1 LLTSRSIAVGSLVLA
16 FAGPAAAQVDQVEAQ
31 FERGVTL
38 REAGRDAEALEVFRQ
53 LWEATHG
60 SRARAQVAM
69 AEHALGRWV
78 EALVHLREALA
89 APDAWV
95 LRNRAA
101 LRGLLATIER
111 HFGALTVLGSPAG
124 AAVRVDG
131 SPVGVLPMAEP
142 VRVASGRV
150 RVEVSAP
157 GYAPVVRA
165 VVVGAGGVTRE
176 TVRLTPLGLAPGP
189 ARGASG
195 LRTGAW
201 VVGAAGLALLAG
213 AGVTFAL
220 HEATVDRYN
229 GRCLGR
235 LAPPEAE
242 TSACRDDRDAEAT
255 LRAVSTAGLV
265 AGAAAGVL
273 SVVLVLAAPSRGAP
287 GQARVAC
294 GGGPGDVGVACG
306 GRF

>member
-1 LLTSRSIAVGSLVLA
+1 MRPRRVAVGAAVVALA
-16 FAGPAAAQVDQVEAQ
+16 APAGAQVDPVEAR

-38 REAGRDAEALEVFRQ
+38 REGGRDAEALEVFRG
-53 LWEATHG
+53 LWEETHG
-60 SRARAQVAM
+60 GRARAQVAM
-69 AEHALGRWV
+69 AEHALGRYV

-89 APDAWV
+89 TSDPWV
-95 LRNRAA
+95 QRNRPA

-111 HFGALTVLGSPAG
+111 RFGALVVRGAPAG
-124 AAVRVDG
+124 AEVRVDG
-131 SPVGVLPMAEP
+131 SPIGVLPMAEP

-150 RVEVSAP
+150 RLEVSAP
-157 GYAPVVRA
+157 GYATAARA
-165 VVVGAGGVTRE
+165 VTVSADGVTRE
-176 TVRLTPLGLAPGP
+176 TVRLAPVGLAPTP
-189 ARGASG
+189 AQRGSG

-201 VVGAAGLALLAG
+201 IAGAAGVALLAG
-213 AGVTFAL
+213 TAVSFAL
-220 HEATVDRYN
+220 HESTVDRYN

-242 TSACRDDRDAEAT
+242 TPACRDDRDDETT
-255 LRAVSTAGLV
+255 LRTLSTVGLV

-273 SVVLVLAAPSRGAP
+273 SAVLFLAAPTREAAGRAALS
-287 GQARVAC
+287 C